1 MKLYHICQYC
11 HQYYHIEQTAEG
23 APGAFEVRGICE
35 DCARL
40 HGVNGQMI
48 LHTHYH

>member
-11 HQYYHIEQTAEG
+11 NQYYHIEQTGDGIEG
-23 APGAFEVRGICE
+23 VFEVRGICE
-35 DCARL
+35 DCAHK
-40 HGVNGQMI
+40 HGLNGQMI